1 MNSLSQHEIFFS
13 NWLSKFEKAIDLHD
27 LNNLSMLLETDSD
40 WRDLLAFT
48 GTVTTVSNSDLISQK
63 LIHSLSS
70 IKAFNFEIDTK
81 FTPPI
86 EVLRAGEK
94 YIEGFFKFET
104 TQAFCNGVLRFKISS
119 FQNNE
124 IRAATLFTCIDQLK
138 THPETINKLR
148 PHGNSYSRDFT
159 GPNWLDNRIKD
170 AAYLD
175 RDPEV
180 LIVGM
185 GHAGLST
192 AARLN
197 QIGIDTLVIDR
208 QKRVGDNWRKRYH
221 ALTLHNQVHTNHL
234 PYMLFPP
241 NWPKY
246 IPKDKLGNWF
256 EAYAES
262 MEINH
267 WLETEL
273 IQAKYDKDNSVW
285 IVQVKQSGEQIRHIN
300 VKHIVMATGA
310 SDVPNLPVIPGLDKF
325 KGEVIHSSKYSNPGL
340 WKDKRVGVFG
350 TGTSGH
356 DISQDLYSNGV
367 AVSLIQRSPTLVL
380 NIEPSGQLPYELYGE
395 ERTLEECDLIVT
407 STPLKLLEKAHKIL
421 AQRARDLD
429 KDLIRRLED
438 VGFQINHTYD
448 KGWQFLYLERGGGYY
463 FNVGCSELIAEKK
476 IPLISFND
484 IESFYSKGV
493 TLKNKS
499 QLEFDSIVLATG
511 YKGQKYTVEKYFGK
525 EISETIGEVWGFD
538 KERQELNNMWC
549 ETKQPGLWFIAG
561 SFAQCRIYS
570 KFLALQIKN
579 SLLVKSHN

>member
-1 MNSLSQHEIFFS
+1 MNSLSHHEIFFI

-148 PHGNSYSRDFT
+148 PHGNSFSRDFT

-285 IVQVKQSGEQIRHIN
+285 NVQVKQSGEQIRHIN

-429 KDLIRRLED
+429 KGLIRRLED

-525 EISETIGEVWGFD
+525 EISESIGEVWGFD

-570 KFLALQIKN
+570 KYLALQIKN

>member
-1 MNSLSQHEIFFS
+1 MNSLSHHEIFFS

-285 IVQVKQSGEQIRHIN
+285 NVQVKQSGEQIRHIN

-525 EISETIGEVWGFD
+525 EISESIGEVWGFD

-570 KFLALQIKN
+570 KYLALQIKN

>member
-13 NWLSKFEKAIDLHD
+13 NWLSKFEKAIDLNE

-525 EISETIGEVWGFD
+525 KISESIGEVWGFD

>member
-1 MNSLSQHEIFFS
+1 MNSLSKLEIFFS
-13 NWLSKFEKAIDLHD
+13 NWLSKFEKAIDLHE

-511 YKGQKYTVEKYFGK
+511 YKGQKYSVEKYFGK

-538 KERQELNNMWC
+538 NERQELNNMWC

-570 KFLALQIKN
+570 KYLALQIKN

>member
-1 MNSLSQHEIFFS
+1 MNSLFKHEIIFS
-13 NWLSKFEKAIDLHD
+13 NWLSNFEKALDLHGM
-27 LNNLSMLLETDSD
+27 NNLSMLFETDSD

-48 GTVTTVSNSDLISQK
+48 GTVTTVSNSNLICQR

-70 IKAFNFEIDTK
+70 INAFNFAIDTK

-119 FQNNE
+119 FLKSE

-273 IQAKYDKDNSVW
+273 IQAKYDKANSIW
-285 IVQVKQSGEQIRHIN
+285 NVQVKQSGKNIRQIN

-380 NIEPSGQLPYELYGE
+380 NIEPSGQLPYELYSE

-429 KDLIRRLED
+429 KDLIQRLED

-525 EISETIGEVWGFD
+525 EISESIGEVWGFD

-570 KFLALQIKN
+570 KYLALQIKN

>member
-1 MNSLSQHEIFFS
+1 MNSSSKHENIF
-13 NWLSKFEKAIDLHD
+13 NKWLSKFQKAIDSPE

-48 GTVTTVSNSDLISQK
+48 GTVTTVSNSDFISQR
-63 LIHSLSS
+63 LIQSVSS
-70 IKAFNFEIDTK
+70 IKAFNFEIDTR

-104 TQAFCNGVLRFKISS
+104 TEAFCNGVLRFKISS
-119 FQNNE
+119 VQNNE
-124 IRAATLFTCIDQLK
+124 IRASTLFTCIDQLK
-138 THPETINKLR
+138 MHPETINKLR

-159 GPNWLDNRIKD
+159 GPNWLDNRLKD

-273 IQAKYDKDNSVW
+273 IQAKYDKANSVW
-285 IVQVKQSGEQIRHIN
+285 NVQVKQFGERIRHIN
-300 VKHIVMATGA
+300 VKHIVMATSA
-310 SDVPNLPVIPGLDKF
+310 SDVPNLPVIAGLENF
-325 KGEVIHSSKYSNPGL
+325 KGEVIHSSEYSNPGS
-340 WKDKRVGVFG
+340 WKDKRVAVFG

-367 AVSLIQRSPTLVL
+367 AVSMIQRSPTLVL

-395 ERTLEECDLIVT
+395 ERTLEECDLVVT

-438 VGFQINHTYD
+438 VGFQINHTYE

-476 IPLISFND
+476 IPVLSFNE
-484 IESFYSKGV
+484 IESFYSKGI

-525 EISETIGEVWGFD
+525 EISESIGEVWGFD

-549 ETKQPGLWFIAG
+549 ETKQPGLWFTAG

-570 KFLALQIKN
+570 KYLALQIKN
-579 SLLVKSHN
+579 SLSGKSHN

>member
-13 NWLSKFEKAIDLHD
+13 NWLSKFEKAIDLNE

-525 EISETIGEVWGFD
+525 EISESIGEVWGFD

-570 KFLALQIKN
+570 KYLALQIKN

>member
-1 MNSLSQHEIFFS
+1 M
-13 NWLSKFEKAIDLHD
+13 
-27 LNNLSMLLETDSD
+27 
-40 WRDLLAFT
+40 
-48 GTVTTVSNSDLISQK
+48 TTVSSSDLISQK

-124 IRAATLFTCIDQLK
+124 IRATTLFTCIDQLK

-285 IVQVKQSGEQIRHIN
+285 NVQVKQSGEQIRHIN

-511 YKGQKYTVEKYFGK
+511 YKGQKYSVEKYFGK
-525 EISETIGEVWGFD
+525 EISESIGEVWGFD

>member
-13 NWLSKFEKAIDLHD
+13 NWLSKFEKAIDLNE

-124 IRAATLFTCIDQLK
+124 IRAATLFTCVDQLK

-525 EISETIGEVWGFD
+525 EISESIGEVWGFD

>member
-1 MNSLSQHEIFFS
+1 MNSLSNLEIFFS
-13 NWLSKFEKAIDLHD
+13 NWLSKFEKAIDLHE
-27 LNNLSMLLETDSD
+27 LKNLSMLLETDSD

-124 IRAATLFTCIDQLK
+124 IRAATLFTCVDQLK

-285 IVQVKQSGEQIRHIN
+285 NVQVKQSGEQIRHIN

-525 EISETIGEVWGFD
+525 KISESIGEVWGFD

>member
-1 MNSLSQHEIFFS
+1 MNSLSHHEIFFI

-525 EISETIGEVWGFD
+525 KISESIGEVWGFD